1 MGLGLCRRT
10 TTTVCVCVCVR
21 PRMKQPRVRFVDDD
35 GECALE
41 AGGSQLSGKLGG
53 SYTVPT
59 SVVLGEEPA
68 TIVVVVTKEKGGPS
82 RPAKDVDCKEQSE
95 LRHYASFGVIRPGAD
110 RHQFLGCQPGG
121 VALSTW
127 GRLWV
132 DGEWQR
138 EGLGEIKQGA
148 GVRIEWQPSVPQIV
162 WCIDGRLV
170 AELRG
175 DFRRH
180 AFAVGGKNDHH
191 TFVLQN
197 AGGDEGYGRS
207 DMALPPPARSRS
219 ATAVTHV
226 LRVDGMIC
234 GHCTASVESALEA
247 VTAVDTARAD
257 LATKL
262 VRVSGAAPVAAL
274 VEAVRQTGKRA
285 ERVPQTVLI
294 VEGMTADSC
303 AASVEAALRAVEGVL
318 DVSVDLEGRR
328 ADVVHGGVPLT
339 ALVAACAAID
349 KKALTLG
356 KREQGSRGGRQVI
369 VWGAHRA
376 RA

>member
-1 MGLGLCRRT
+1 M
-10 TTTVCVCVCVR
+10 
-21 PRMKQPRVRFVDDD
+21 RFVDGD

-59 SVVLGEEPA
+59 SVVLGDEPA

-82 RPAKDVDCKEQSE
+82 RPAKDVDCKGQTE
-95 LRHYASFGVIRPGAD
+95 LRRYASFGVIRPGAD
-110 RHQFLGCQPGG
+110 KHQFLGCQPGG

-138 EGLGEIKQGA
+138 EGLGEIKQGS
-148 GVRIEWQPSVPQIV
+148 GVRIEWQPSVPQIAWRV
-162 WCIDGRLV
+162 DGRLV
-170 AELRG
+170 AELHG
-175 DFRRH
+175 DFRTH

-197 AGGDEGYGRS
+197 DGGDERCGRS
-207 DMALPPPARSRS
+207 GRPPAHARS

-226 LRVDGMIC
+226 LRVDGMMC

-247 VTAVDTARAD
+247 VTAVDTVSAD

-262 VRVSGAAPVAAL
+262 VRVSGAAPMAAL
-274 VEAVRQTGKRA
+274 MEAVRQTGKRA
-285 ERVPQTVLI
+285 ERVPQTVLD
-294 VEGMTADSC
+294 VEGMKEDGC
-303 AASVEAALRAVEGVL
+303 AAAVEAALRAVEGVL
-318 DVSVDLEGRR
+318 DVNVDLEGRR

-349 KKALTLG
+349 KKALALG
-356 KREQGSRGGRQVI
+356 KRGQGPRGSRQVI

-376 RA
+376 RG